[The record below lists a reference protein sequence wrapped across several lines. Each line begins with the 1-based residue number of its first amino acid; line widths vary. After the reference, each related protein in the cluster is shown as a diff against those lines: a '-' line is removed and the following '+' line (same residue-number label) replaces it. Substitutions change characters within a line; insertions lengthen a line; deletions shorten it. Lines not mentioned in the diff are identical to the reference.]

1 MEGVLT
7 MEAYVL
13 VQTDMERDPIADALR
28 TISGVASAEDLSG
41 PYDAIVVADYD
52 PQARPIDAIVEEI
65 MSVPRVTRALVAPV
79 VRSFA
84 GASSGE
90 AA

>member
-1 MEGVLT
+1 MT

-13 VQTDMERDPIADALR
+13 VQTDMTRDPIAAALR
-28 TISGVASAEDLSG
+28 AIPGISSAEDLSG
-41 PYDAIVVADYD
+41 PYDAIVVAEYD
-52 PQARPIDAIVEEI
+52 SQTRPIGEIVEEI

-79 VRSFA
+79 VRSFV
-84 GASSGE
+84 GASKGE

>member
-1 MEGVLT
+1 

-13 VQTDMERDPIADALR
+13 VQTDMERPPIADELR
-28 TISGVASAEDLSG
+28 VISGVSSAEDLSG

-52 PQARPIDAIVEEI
+52 PQARPIGEIVEEI

-79 VRSFA
+79 VRSIA
-84 GASSGE
+84 GASNGE

>member
-1 MEGVLT
+1 

-13 VQTDMERDPIADALR
+13 VQTDMQPDPIADALR
-28 TISGVASAEDLSG
+28 VIPGVSSAEDLSG

-52 PQARPIDAIVEEI
+52 PQARPIREIVDEI
-65 MSVPRVTRALVAPV
+65 LSVPRVTRALVAPV
-79 VRSFA
+79 VRSFG
-84 GASSGE
+84 GASKGE

>member
-1 MEGVLT
+1 

-13 VQTDMERDPIADALR
+13 VQTDMTRDPIADALR
-28 TISGVASAEDLSG
+28 VIPGVSSAEDLSG
-41 PYDAIVVADYD
+41 PYDAIVVVDYD
-52 PQARPIDAIVEEI
+52 SQARPIGEIVEEI
-65 MSVPRVTRALVAPV
+65 LSVPRVTRALVAPV

-84 GASSGE
+84 GASNGQ

>member
-1 MEGVLT
+1 

-13 VQTDMERDPIADALR
+13 VQTDMERDPIADVLR
-28 TISGVASAEDLSG
+28 VIPGVSSAEDLSG

-52 PQARPIDAIVEEI
+52 PQARPIGEIVEEI
-65 MSVPRVTRALVAPV
+65 MNVPRVTRALVAPV
-79 VRSFA
+79 VQSIA
-84 GASSGE
+84 GASNGE

>member
-1 MEGVLT
+1 

-13 VQTDMERDPIADALR
+13 VQTDTGRDPIAETLKE
-28 TISGVASAEDLSG
+28 IPGVKVAEDLTG
-41 PYDAIVVADYD
+41 PYDAIVIASYD
-52 PQARPIDAIVEEI
+52 QLGRPIDVIVEEI
-65 MSVPRVTRALVAPV
+65 LSVQRVTRALVAPV

-84 GASSGE
+84 GASSGQ

>member
-1 MEGVLT
+1 

-13 VQTDMERDPIADALR
+13 VQTDMERPPIADELR
-28 TISGVASAEDLSG
+28 TISGVSSAEDLSG

-52 PQARPIDAIVEEI
+52 PQARPIAGIVDEI
-65 MSVPRVTRALVAPV
+65 LSVPRVTRALVAPV

-84 GASSGE
+84 GASNGE

>member
-1 MEGVLT
+1 

-13 VQTDMERDPIADALR
+13 VQTDMERYPIADSLR
-28 TISGVASAEDLSG
+28 VIPGVATAEDLSG

-52 PQARPIDAIVEEI
+52 PQERPIDAIVDEI
-65 MSVPRVTRALVAPV
+65 KRVPRVTRALVAPV

-84 GASSGE
+84 GASNGQ

>member
-1 MEGVLT
+1 

-13 VQTDMERDPIADALR
+13 VQTDMKRHPIADSLR
-28 TISGVASAEDLSG
+28 VIPGVASAEDLSG
-41 PYDAIVVADYD
+41 PYDAIVVAEYD
-52 PQARPIDAIVEEI
+52 PQERPIDAIVDAI
-65 MSVPRVTRALVAPV
+65 KSVPRVTRALVAPV

-84 GASSGE
+84 GASNGQ